1 MYSIEF
7 MVLYLAEIIMA
18 ALVLLTAYLLIRL
31 VFFTAGLI
39 RKIIKKGGEN
49 YNEQS
54 QNNTMQ
60 G

>member
-31 VFFTAGLI
+31 VFFMAGLI
-39 RKIIKKGGEN
+39 RKIIKEGEKDN
-49 YNEQS
+49 
-54 QNNTMQ
+54 
-60 G
+60 GI